1 MRRVFAIF
9 MIVMVLSWTT
19 LPAIAMA
26 TWLKAGSPIT
36 GTKPITHGGP
46 LKAGAFIAPGEVIT
60 GGSAINGVIPNIS
73 GQAIIPIHAKNS
85 GLFLIPNTMNGTE
98 YGNWLESTT
107 VITAGDAITGGTS
120 PNGGEAPTGGTAPS
134 GGQDANSGDTI
145 SGGEGPNGGQAGT
158 GGEGPNGGQAGTG
171 GEGPNG
177 GQVGTGGE
185 GPNGGQVGI
194 DGRGPTIENE
204 TNTEIGSTKEE
215 TNGGQ
220 NLLTTRTLL
229 VTIPGYLGQ
238 MLDGHLARHAGFQL
252 KSLNTANGNKNLYS
266 IEGRAKVV
274 QGNGKIAT
282 WLNNRYSN
290 YLNSFENRRAV
301 VRGIVDRKPAKL
313 DEHGN
318 KIPPKKPE
326 YIPRAGET
334 VKQKKLTG
342 FLKEISFRGQ
352 LNKEVKNYL
361 QDNWIPIKD
370 KKINFSFFKKDT
382 FLKGNG
388 IANIV
393 LSGVARAEEN
403 YHDPS
408 RTKTDFAA
416 GVTTDVMLG
425 IGQTAASV
433 GVGAFVSS
441 IATSAMAGSVVP
453 GIGTLAG
460 AATGLGIAIFL
471 NTPWGRRVSTKVE
484 AGVKWTFEKAKDL
497 GRGLFK
503 KLGWGS

>member
-1 MRRVFAIF
+1 M
-9 MIVMVLSWTT
+9 
-19 LPAIAMA
+19 
-26 TWLKAGSPIT
+26 
-36 GTKPITHGGP
+36 
-46 LKAGAFIAPGEVIT
+46 
-60 GGSAINGVIPNIS
+60 
-73 GQAIIPIHAKNS
+73 
-85 GLFLIPNTMNGTE
+85 
-98 YGNWLESTT
+98 
-107 VITAGDAITGGTS
+107 
-120 PNGGEAPTGGTAPS
+120 
-134 GGQDANSGDTI
+134 
-145 SGGEGPNGGQAGT
+145 
-158 GGEGPNGGQAGTG
+158 
-171 GEGPNG
+171 
-177 GQVGTGGE
+177 
-185 GPNGGQVGI
+185 
-194 DGRGPTIENE
+194 
-204 TNTEIGSTKEE
+204 
-215 TNGGQ
+215 
-220 NLLTTRTLL
+220 
-229 VTIPGYLGQ
+229 
-238 MLDGHLARHAGFQL
+238 
-252 KSLNTANGNKNLYS
+252 
-266 IEGRAKVV
+266 
-274 QGNGKIAT
+274 
-282 WLNNRYSN
+282 
-290 YLNSFENRRAV
+290 
-301 VRGIVDRKPAKL
+301 
-313 DEHGN
+313 
-318 KIPPKKPE
+318 
-326 YIPRAGET
+326 
-334 VKQKKLTG
+334 KQKKLTG

-484 AGVKWTFEKAKDL
+484 AGVNGLSKGEGFRRRLSQKIGL
-497 GRGLFK
+497 GVVIIETAT
-503 KLGWGS
+503 